1 MSILKPCA
9 TNLQGT
15 LIISPTSVADNGGQ
29 LQVILREYYRHYHNE
44 EYILFSRKT
53 VKATSII
60 FFSKTQLQAVRE
72 TTDYRIVEKTLN

>member
-1 MSILKPCA
+1 MG
-9 TNLQGT
+9 TNCKLVFGYT
-15 LIISPTSVADNGGQ
+15 DHMGNWNVE
-29 LQVILREYYRHYHNE
+29 REYYRHYHNE
-44 EYILFSRKT
+44 EYILFSRKI